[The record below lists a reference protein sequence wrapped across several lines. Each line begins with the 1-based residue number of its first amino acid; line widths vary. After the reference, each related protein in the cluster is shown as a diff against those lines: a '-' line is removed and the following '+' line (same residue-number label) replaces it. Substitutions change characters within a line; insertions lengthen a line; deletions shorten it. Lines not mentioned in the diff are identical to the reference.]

1 LRAQCIRTLLI
12 GETLTA
18 EFWPCVDRLAF
29 QTTSLLLP
37 LLRLMDRHF
46 PDSRTKSLRNMY
58 QDLHVIIAEAGYLS
72 IGIRWSGNI
81 FRITSP
87 FPGEVW
93 DLGQE
98 HIEPEL
104 YEMSE
109 ATNQRAD
116 RIAETMWREK
126 RRRQYRQ
133 QQEREAQPGAPTLRE
148 QAAVISSVLSP
159 LKDVWR
165 RVTGQETE
173 EDSGDEK
180 NNNDEWHS
188 ASRMGKVQVIAWPML
203 QRFQTVGELDPDTG
217 AADGETITTVVKS
230 QVVYYFG
237 RIDNNGDQSDDVP
250 TLSDWVQQNKRDRR
264 RRLLL
269 PLRWVAYA
277 AGVWLLLSFL
287 ALYISAVNDILQ
299 AVNHGLGTVVKY
311 IVREVVLFVLEI
323 LITVIACAIGFF
335 KVWMYLAYVVG
346 DLLSRPS
353 LFGLR
358 LAGRGFG
365 DIWGMQGWVNGVGG
379 QRHSGVEYPNL
390 GWGSL
395 KAMARA
401 VTGDVIWRPVTVQV
415 PVGYTHP

>member
-37 LLRLMDRHF
+37 LLRLMDKHF

-165 RVTGQETE
+165 RVTGQEAE

-180 NNNDEWHS
+180 DNNDEWHS

-264 RRLLL
+264 RKLLL

-311 IVREVVLFVLEI
+311 VVREVVLFVLEI
-323 LITVIACAIGFF
+323 LITVVACAIGFF